1 VKPQFIVISA
11 GEDNRY
17 GPSRRE
23 VLQRVIDVA
32 AAVLRADVLGTIKLA
47 TDGHWI
53 GRGSRS
59 WRVRFWGRP
68 GSSGCERRPIG
79 LDSLDYCPYRTASRE
94 FRNDL

>member
-47 TDGHWI
+47 TDGHWN

-59 WRVRFWGRP
+59 
-68 GSSGCERRPIG
+68 SSGQLPSGGGRDHR
-79 LDSLDYCPYRTASRE
+79 AV
-94 FRNDL
+94 NDDR